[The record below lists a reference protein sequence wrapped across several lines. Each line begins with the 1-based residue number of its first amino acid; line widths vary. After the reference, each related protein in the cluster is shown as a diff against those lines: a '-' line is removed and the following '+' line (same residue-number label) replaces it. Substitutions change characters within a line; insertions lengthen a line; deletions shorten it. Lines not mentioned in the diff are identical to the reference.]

1 MDIAISPQTFLNDLL
16 VIGKKPTEQQI
27 LLFYRNFQHGHDVL
41 IPYSKFIE
49 DSFHVDLTALSDEE
63 LLLLHQYTKWISPS
77 YFLRKRHVENLEH
90 ASDEIL
96 LCLVQGHSHAAYET
110 WYGRYQSKIEK
121 APDEL
126 LVLMHKNGNQDAL
139 NILTKRHKNFI
150 KNLIRQ
156 LKQKGRFF
164 RGMDDDD
171 VFQESM
177 SGYLKAIKDYKIERK
192 MKFTVFTRF
201 VIEKYLDTIINQS
214 KNTKNS
220 SLNDS
225 YSFHAPIRNDAEMT
239 FEESFES
246 ERTPPDELAV
256 KKDTFYAIWET
267 LTPLEKKVLLFYTE
281 GHSYEEIG
289 QIIGKDKKAVDNT
302 IQRIR
307 TKGTRYEE
315 MFFDL

>member
-1 MDIAISPQTFLNDLL
+1 MKGVRRLQLTALQIEFLLDLAKL
-16 VIGKKPTEQQI
+16 GKKPTEEQVTS
-27 LLFYRNFQHGHDVL
+27 FYRHFQVGHDVL
-41 IPYSKFIE
+41 VPFSKFIQ
-49 DSFHVDLTALSDEE
+49 DCYQVDLEKLSDDY
-63 LLLLHQYTKWISPS
+63 LLLLHQHTKWISPS
-77 YFLRKRHVENLEH
+77 YFLRKRYCHSLSN
-90 ASDEIL
+90 ASEDIL
-96 LCLVQGHSHAAYET
+96 LCLVQLQSEKALTE
-110 WYGRYQSKIEK
+110 WKKRYQTNIEQ

-126 LVLMHKNGNQDAL
+126 LVLLHKQGNENAL
-139 NILTKRHKNFI
+139 NILTVRHKNYV

-164 RGMDDDD
+164 RGMDDQD

-177 SGYLKAIKDYKIERK
+177 FGYLKAIKDYKIERK

-225 YSFHAPIRNDAEMT
+225 YSFHAPIKNDAEMT

-246 ERTPPDELAV
+246 ELTLPDELAI
-256 KKDTFYAIWET
+256 KKDTFYAIWGI
-267 LTPLEKKVLLFYTE
+267 LTELEQKVLIFYAS

-289 QIIGKDKKAVDNT
+289 EIIGKDKKAVDNT
-302 IQRIR
+302 IQK
-307 TKGTRYEE
+307 KG
-315 MFFDL
+315 LG